1 MKYNVKFITVHRL
14 IVMRMMTIITAL
26 IMPIRAIMVV
36 TITLMPPL
44 KLLMALLAVLPG
56 VSRMCSSSKARLG
69 TGDLSEGFV
78 S

>member
-1 MKYNVKFITVHRL
+1 MLDKFIPVHRL
-14 IVMRMMTIITAL
+14 IVIRMITRITAL
-26 IMPIRAIMVV
+26 IMPIRDVMVI

-44 KLLMALLAVLPG
+44 KSFMALLAVLPG